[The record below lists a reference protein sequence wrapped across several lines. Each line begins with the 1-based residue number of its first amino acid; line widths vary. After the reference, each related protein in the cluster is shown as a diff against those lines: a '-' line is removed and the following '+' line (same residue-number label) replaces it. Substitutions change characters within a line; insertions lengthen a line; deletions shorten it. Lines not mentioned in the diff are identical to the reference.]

1 MQFLDT
7 NSHLMTQ
14 PYNFDINCQCN
25 LKSNDQHGFFGTKFR
40 GGKSFVFMVG
50 DFFLK

>member
-7 NSHLMTQ
+7 NSHLTTQ

-25 LKSNDQHGFFGTKFR
+25 SKSNDQHGLLGTKFR
-40 GGKSFVFMVG
+40 VGQSFVFMVE
-50 DFFLK
+50 DSF